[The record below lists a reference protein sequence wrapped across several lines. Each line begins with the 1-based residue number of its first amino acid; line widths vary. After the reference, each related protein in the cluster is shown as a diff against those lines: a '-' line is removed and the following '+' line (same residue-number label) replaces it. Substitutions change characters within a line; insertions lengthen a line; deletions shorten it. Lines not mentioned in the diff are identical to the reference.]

1 MHEFIRDRLQYIM
14 KHATV
19 IIQRMREVE
28 NTYEYAASDEG
39 QLIFDSLIAR
49 LQALGE
55 NFKKINEIDGDFL
68 SSQLDINPKPIIRFR
83 DLASHHYE
91 RMDYQI
97 IFEICNTEVP
107 KILTIVEKYLS
118 EAH

>member
-1 MHEFIRDRLQYIM
+1 MHEFIRDRLGYIV
-14 KHATV
+14 KHSKV
-19 IIQRMREVE
+19 IIQRMQEAE
-28 NTYEYAASDEG
+28 NTYEYAASDKG

-55 NFKKINEIDGDFL
+55 NFKKINELDNNFL
-68 SSQLDINPKPIIRFR
+68 SSELNINPKPLIRFR
-83 DLASHHYE
+83 DIASHHYE

-107 KILTIVEKYLS
+107 KILRTIEKYLS
-118 EAH
+118 EPH